1 MDTGMISLINFSK
14 KFFEGKNIN
23 WIGSVGFIS
32 INNCVV
38 RISYIN
44 DCVVRIS
51 YINDFRANGFHVQVD
66 DKITGA
72 NYTYIFMF
80 YEFLTFPDGT
90 KSASP
95 KWKGFD
101 LNWEVEPLNKT
112 DMVDKIFEFINFYV
126 H

>member
-32 INNCVV
+32 INN
-38 RISYIN
+38 
-44 DCVVRIS
+44 CVVRIS

-90 KSASP
+90 KSANP